1 MTAPE
6 SKDVLSCGWGN
17 LRRGGAIPL
26 GADCYGLVR
35 HHRKLVDTDVGEL
48 GRPHCRCWPLF
59 SRVET

>member
-17 LRRGGAIPL
+17 LRRGGAIPP

-35 HHRKLVDTDVGEL
+35 HQRKLVDTDVG
-48 GRPHCRCWPLF
+48 
-59 SRVET
+59 